1 MKKKLIL
8 CVALLLFVFGFIG
21 CGNYDGGKT
30 NAPETTPDEDVKV
43 YSALIDLLRNEIET
57 LKKEQSISDAEYEA
71 RIAELQKKL
80 DEAISEGNG
89 EENTDTPPEKSPFTY
104 EIQNEEAV
112 ITGYS
117 GTHSVLI
124 IPDTIDGYTVTA
136 ISDSVFA
143 GKTSLTSVSLP
154 KNLKKLGWFAFSG
167 CTSLKSANLPQSLSD
182 IGYDA
187 FANCSKLTIYC
198 EKGSYAE
205 KFAGS
210 YGISCVAN

>member
-1 MKKKLIL
+1 MKKKITLAVILLALIFS
-8 CVALLLFVFGFIG
+8 ALG
-21 CGNYDGGKT
+21 CGSYDGGKT
-30 NAPETTPDEDVKV
+30 DTPETSSTEDVKV
-43 YSALIDLLRNEIET
+43 YSALIDLVRNEIET

-71 RIAELQKKL
+71 KIAELQKKL
-80 DEAISEGNG
+80 AEAEENSSGG
-89 EENTDTPPEKSPFTY
+89 EENTDVPSETPFTY
-104 EIQNEEAV
+104 EIQNGEAV

-117 GTHSVLI
+117 GAHSVLV

-154 KNLKKLGWFAFSG
+154 KNLKKLGWFVFSG
-167 CTSLKSANLPQSLSD
+167 CTSLKSVTVPSSVSE
-182 IGYDA
+182 IGYDS
-187 FANCSKLTIYC
+187 FANCTRLTVYC

-205 KFAGS
+205 KFATS